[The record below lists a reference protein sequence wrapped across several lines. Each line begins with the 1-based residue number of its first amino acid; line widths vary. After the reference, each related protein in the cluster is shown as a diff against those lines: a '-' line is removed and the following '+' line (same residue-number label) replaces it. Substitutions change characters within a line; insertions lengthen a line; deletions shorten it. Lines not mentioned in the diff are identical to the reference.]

1 MILADSAEVINGK
14 LYMLGG
20 GWDALTINSGFP
32 KTYPVSVAVAFCVPW
47 NDTDQPHAFA
57 VEVQDA
63 DGKELASVT
72 GDFEIGRPA
81 GIPFGLAQIAQ
92 IAVRMALPLSQP
104 GTHVIIGRI
113 GNQELKRT
121 PFIVVAPPKPVQP

>member
-32 KTYPVSVAVAFCVPW
+32 RIFPVSIAVAFRVPW
-47 NDTDQPHAFA
+47 NDTNQPHAFA

-63 DGKELASVT
+63 DGKALASVT
-72 GDFEIGRPA
+72 GDFEVGRPA
-81 GIPFGLAQIAQ
+81 GIPAGLTQITQ
-92 IAVRMALPLSQP
+92 IAVRLAIPLSQP

-113 GNQELKRT
+113 GDQELKRT
-121 PFIVVAPPKPVQP
+121 PFVVVAPPTARL